1 MVFQIHRPKF
11 PGADTPSGWKP
22 CLEHVQPCPAPAPS
36 NHAAT
41 QTPDQT
47 PEQREQRE
55 APGSARGVGP
65 GLSVVASS

>member
-1 MVFQIHRPKF
+1 MLR
-11 PGADTPSGWKP
+11 T
-22 CLEHVQPCPAPAPS
+22 C
-36 NHAAT
+36 AALPRSSPT
-41 QTPDQT
+41 NRTAAQTPGQT

>member
-1 MVFQIHRPKF
+1 MLRTCAAP
-11 PGADTPSGWKP
+11 P
-22 CLEHVQPCPAPAPS
+22 QPPS

-41 QTPDQT
+41 QTPGQT